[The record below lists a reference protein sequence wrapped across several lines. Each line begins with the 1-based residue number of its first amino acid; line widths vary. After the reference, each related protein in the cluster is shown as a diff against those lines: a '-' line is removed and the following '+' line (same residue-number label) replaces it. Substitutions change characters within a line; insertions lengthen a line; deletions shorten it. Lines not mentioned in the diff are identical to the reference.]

1 MTEPSLEI
9 EKTSL
14 KIAVPTSDRENIFP
28 GMLGR
33 ARYFEIYELRVD
45 YSVRYIECRE
55 NPYEQTLQKL
65 KTLDVYELID
75 DCSLIISARIG
86 KKGAERLLDRGMKLI
101 YETGEIGDALES
113 SIDALR
119 DRLYWST

>member
-1 MTEPSLEI
+1 MMMTSHEI

-14 KIAVPTSDRENIFP
+14 KIAIPTNDRKTVFS

-33 ARYFEIYELRVD
+33 AEFFEIYELRVD
-45 YSVRYIECRE
+45 YSVHFIECRE

-65 KTLDVYELID
+65 KTLDVYKLID
-75 DCSLIISARIG
+75 DCSLIISTRIG
-86 KKGAERLLDRGMKLI
+86 KKGVERLLDRGMKLI
-101 YETGEIGDALES
+101 YESGDIGEALQS
-113 SIDALR
+113 SIDVLR